1 MTALLYG
8 VVAAIGWGFADYM
21 AALLAR
27 RVGTYRALL
36 GVQLS
41 SFPVIVA
48 ALALTGNLPPLNT
61 ETLVAALALGFVGSI
76 AIAALYKGLALGP
89 MSIVS
94 PIAAAY
100 AAVTVLLAVT
110 LLGET
115 LSPLQVVAMA
125 AVIGGVALAS
135 TDLRVVRETL
145 GRPTPGVTLGLLS
158 MIGFGIT
165 GLLLATYARSFG
177 AFAMLLLG
185 RAGSLA
191 LLLGF
196 GLARR
201 AELRLLP
208 ARTLTFAMVVGLLDI
223 IATAAFGLGAVTGY
237 ASIVA
242 IGSTAY
248 PLIPLALGLTV
259 QRERVAPNQ
268 LVGVGLLLV
277 GLVVIGGSS

>member
-36 GVQLS
+36 GVQIS
-41 SFPVIVA
+41 SLPVIVA
-48 ALALTGNLPPLNT
+48 ALALTGNLPPLNADT
-61 ETLVAALALGFVGSI
+61 VIAAFALGFVGSI

-100 AAVTVLLAVT
+100 AGITVLLAVT

-115 LSPLQVVAMA
+115 LSTIQIGAMT
-125 AVIGGVALAS
+125 AVILGVALAS

-145 GRPTPGVTLGLLS
+145 GRPTPGVALGLVS
-158 MIGFGIT
+158 MVGFGIT
-165 GLLLATYARSFG
+165 GLLLATYAREFG

-185 RAGSLA
+185 RAGGLA
-191 LLLGF
+191 LLLAF
-196 GLARR
+196 GVARR
-201 AELRLLP
+201 ANLRPLP
-208 ARTLTFAMVVGLLDI
+208 VRTLTFALVVGLLDI
-223 IATAAFGLGAVTGY
+223 IATAAFGLGAVSGY

-259 QRERVAPNQ
+259 QQERVAPNQ
-268 LVGVGLLLV
+268 LAGVGLLLA
-277 GLVVIGGSS
+277 GLLVLGGSA